1 MRTFFVI
8 WCFGDQRWN
17 WLTRTDSVWV
27 SALSG
32 LMSAPTNNQYI
43 KCISSNHFNLK
54 ETDNQKFKNQQLI
67 AYKQITNNESFYA
80 SFPIIQSPNKKWM
93 RLDCWYSEEKCYN
106 VGSSNK
112 QKCAKS
118 RDFVLNQVCFWS
130 LCSCRRWEIA
140 PVQVVNEPLREVV
153 KKVPGRTSKKKYTKV
168 FRKCSRDTFSVVNIS
183 MNAERNFQ
191 EEIHQSFRE
200 VFAGHTFILSICCLL
215 SIFQLIFSLV
225 CLFLIVVWNYE
236 SIRRLWQMMRRC

>member
-1 MRTFFVI
+1 M
-8 WCFGDQRWN
+8 
-17 WLTRTDSVWV
+17 TRTDSVWV
-27 SALSG
+27 SAISG

-112 QKCAKS
+112 QKS
-118 RDFVLNQVCFWS
+118 
-130 LCSCRRWEIA
+130 
-140 PVQVVNEPLREVV
+140 V
-153 KKVPGRTSKKKYTKV
+153 KNP
-168 FRKCSRDTFSVVNIS
+168 
-183 MNAERNFQ
+183 Q
-191 EEIHQSFRE
+191 
-200 VFAGHTFILSICCLL
+200 ILSWTKCVFGHCARADG
-215 SIFQLIFSLV
+215 
-225 CLFLIVVWNYE
+225 E
-236 SIRRLWQMMRRC
+236 K